1 LIDKRIKKDADLR
14 RFRYRL
20 STLPIVKRSYGQY
33 CAVAKALDVVG
44 SRWTMLVVRELL
56 GGPRRFGDLMEGL
69 PGIGTNLLSERLR
82 ELQDAEVILQRTL
95 PPPAGS
101 TVYELTER
109 GRMLGGVA
117 LALAWWGY
125 ELLGTPKKGDEFRAH
140 WFMVVGQAAFNPRSA
155 GDQRLVCE
163 MRTSENDVSH
173 FRIED
178 GQFKIFQGPATDP
191 DLTLSGAPHD
201 FIELFT
207 GQVGPRAAIAN
218 GMTLDG
224 DLKTLERVVE
234 LFGLR
239 NLASVS

>member
-1 LIDKRIKKDADLR
+1 
-14 RFRYRL
+14 
-20 STLPIVKRSYGQY
+20 VKRSYDQY

-82 ELQDAEVILQRTL
+82 ELQEADVIQQRTL

-117 LALAWWGY
+117 FALAWWGY
-125 ELLGTPKKGDEFRAH
+125 ELLGEPTKKDEFRVH
-140 WFMVVGQAAFNPRSA
+140 WFMVVGQAAFNPRAA
-155 GDQRLVCE
+155 GDLRLVCE
-163 MRTSENDVSH
+163 MRTSETDVSH
-173 FRIED
+173 FRVED
-178 GQFKIFQGPATDP
+178 GQFKIFQGPARDP
-191 DLTLSGAPHD
+191 DVTLSGTPGD
-201 FIELFT
+201 FIKLFT
-207 GQVGPRAAIAN
+207 GQVAPDAALGN

-224 DLKTLERVVE
+224 DPETLERVVE

-239 NLASVS
+239 RMSNVG